1 MTRLTTDITNVQNAY
16 QMVIRIAI
24 RGPIML
30 CFALIMAM
38 GISREL
44 STIFLSCCQSWQ
56 RGSFTL

>member
-44 STIFLSCCQSWQ
+44 STIFY
-56 RGSFTL
+56 RAANPGSGALFTL